1 MDRFDELELRG
12 AIERRDA
19 TIRILERDLHEAE
32 RENRALREALSEAV
46 EKYGKPGGPWN
57 VPNEPGCWIEKAKK
71 ALKGGK

>member
-1 MDRFDELELRG
+1 MSDLDELDLRSTI
-12 AIERRDA
+12 ARREA

-57 VPNEPGCWIEKAKK
+57 VPSEPGCWIEKAKK
-71 ALKGGK
+71 ALEVCK